1 MIGKLYLEWRIN
13 HVKLVVEVLNICQRF
28 NEGGQHFV
36 VLVSD
41 LEFKIRINRVPSKL
55 SHLEHLPN
63 DSETIRGAESLLH
76 SEADLLVDDVHLHWE
91 LLAVDRVLGPT
102 QNLKKRLY
110 RQKSSKI
117 AKNILTAKS

>member
-1 MIGKLYLEWRIN
+1 MIGRLYLEWRVD

-41 LEFKIRINRVPSKL
+41 LEFKIIIYRVPTKL

-76 SEADLLVDDVHLHWE
+76 GEADLLVDDVHLHWE
-91 LLAVDRVLGPT
+91 LLTVDRVLGPR

>member
-1 MIGKLYLEWRIN
+1 MEQRAIQKYLLNGRLYLEWRVN

-41 LEFKIRINRVPSKL
+41 LEFKIRIYRVPSKL
-55 SHLEHLPN
+55 SHLEHLSN

-76 SEADLLVDDVHLHWE
+76 SEADLLVDDVHLHRE
-91 LLAVDRVLGPT
+91 LLAVDCVLRPT
-102 QNLKKRLY
+102 Y
-110 RQKSSKI
+110 
-117 AKNILTAKS
+117 T

>member
-1 MIGKLYLEWRIN
+1 MEHRAIQEYLLIGRLYLEWRVN

-28 NEGGQHFV
+28 NEGGQDFV

-41 LEFKIRINRVPSKL
+41 LEFKIRIYRLPSKL

-76 SEADLLVDDVHLHWE
+76 SEADLLVDDVHLHRE
-91 LLAVDRVLGPT
+91 LLAVDRVLGSR
-102 QNLKKRLY
+102 QNLKKETL
-110 RQKSSKI
+110 
-117 AKNILTAKS
+117 

>member
-1 MIGKLYLEWRIN
+1 MIGKLFLEWRIN
-13 HVKLVVEVLNICQRF
+13 HVKLVVEVFNICQRF

-41 LEFKIRINRVPSKL
+41 LEFKIRIYRVPSKL

-91 LLAVDRVLGPT
+91 LLAVDRVLGPR

-117 AKNILTAKS
+117 AKNILIAKS